1 MLQKSVL
8 NRKFII
14 FIVVALILALLLCLL
29 PLFETA
35 SATTTAEE
43 EIKEELE
50 KNVDKNLNDI
60 DFSELIEF
68 ENGLGKNVYEGGITK
83 LIKDII
89 AGEYSGGFADTF
101 NMIINMLGVSVK
113 GFIPL
118 LVTLIA
124 VSIIFSIING
134 LTSGFMSKSTTEI
147 IHFVCYSAII
157 VLLMTEVTFLITDS
171 VKAIKNMAKFM
182 EIIFPIMLTLVTALG
197 GIATTATYSPM
208 MTILSAGVTK
218 IISNVV
224 LPCFIATMALSI
236 VGFISKDI
244 KLNKLTKF
252 FKSCGEVIIG
262 VVFGLFTTFITT
274 NGISGAITDN
284 ISIKSAKFAISSYVP
299 ILGGYLSDGLDLAV
313 ASVML
318 VKNAVGVGGV
328 ILMLSIILSP
338 VIKILVFSLGL
349 KLVAGII
356 EPIGNKR
363 MSEIVYAIS
372 KNLTLLVVAMLGMAF
387 MFFIMMILILITCN
401 AGIYDPSHWSF

>member
-1 MLQKSVL
+1 
-8 NRKFII
+8 
-14 FIVVALILALLLCLL
+14 
-29 PLFETA
+29 
-35 SATTTAEE
+35 
-43 EIKEELE
+43 
-50 KNVDKNLNDI
+50 
-60 DFSELIEF
+60 
-68 ENGLGKNVYEGGITK
+68 
-83 LIKDII
+83 
-89 AGEYSGGFADTF
+89 
-101 NMIINMLGVSVK
+101 
-113 GFIPL
+113 
-118 LVTLIA
+118 
-124 VSIIFSIING
+124 
-134 LTSGFMSKSTTEI
+134 
-147 IHFVCYSAII
+147 
-157 VLLMTEVTFLITDS
+157 
-171 VKAIKNMAKFM
+171 
-182 EIIFPIMLTLVTALG
+182 MLTLVTALG

-208 MTILSAGVTK
+208 MTVLSVGVTK
-218 IISNVV
+218 IISNIV

-252 FKSCGEVIIG
+252 FKSAGEVIIG

-299 ILGGYLSDGLDLAV
+299 VLGGYLSDGLDLAV

-372 KNLTLLVVAMLGMAF
+372 KNLTLLVIAMLGMAF
-387 MFFIMMILILITCN
+387 MFFIMMILILLTCN
-401 AGIYDPSHWSF
+401 AGI

>member
-1 MLQKSVL
+1 MRQKSVL
-8 NRKFII
+8 NRKILI
-14 FIVVALILALLLCLL
+14 FLLIALILVLTLCIL
-29 PLFETA
+29 PLMSTNV
-35 SATTTAEE
+35 SATTKAEE

-50 KNVDKNLNDI
+50 KNVDENLNDI
-60 DFSELIEF
+60 DFSELVDF
-68 ENGLGKNVYEGGITK
+68 EKKLGSNVYEGGVTQ
-83 LIKDII
+83 LIKDILS
-89 AGEYSGGFADTF
+89 GEYSGGFADTF
-101 NMIINMLGVSVK
+101 NMLINMLGTSVK

-124 VSIIFSIING
+124 VSIIFSIVNG

-157 VLLMTEVTFLITDS
+157 VLLMTEVTFLISDS
-171 VKAIKNMAKFM
+171 VKAIQNMAKFM

-208 MTILSAGVTK
+208 MTVLSVGVTK

-252 FKSCGEVIIG
+252 FKSAGEVIIG

-299 ILGGYLSDGLDLAV
+299 VLGGYLSDGLDLAV

-372 KNLTLLVVAMLGMAF
+372 KNLTLLVIAMLGMAF
-387 MFFIMMILILITCN
+387 MFFIMMILILLTCN
-401 AGIYDPSHWSF
+401 AGI

>member
-1 MLQKSVL
+1 MRQKSVL
-8 NRKFII
+8 NRKILI
-14 FIVVALILALLLCLL
+14 FLLITLILVLTLCIL
-29 PLFETA
+29 PLMSTNV
-35 SATTTAEE
+35 SATTKAEE

-50 KNVDKNLNDI
+50 KNVDENLNDI
-60 DFSELIEF
+60 DFSELVDF
-68 ENGLGKNVYEGGITK
+68 ENKLGGNVYEGGVTQ
-83 LIKDII
+83 LIKDILS
-89 AGEYSGGFADTF
+89 GEYSGGFADTF
-101 NMIINMLGVSVK
+101 NMLINMLGTSVK

-124 VSIIFSIING
+124 VSIIFSIVNG

-157 VLLMTEVTFLITDS
+157 VLLMTEVTFLISDS
-171 VKAIKNMAKFM
+171 VKAIQNMAKFM

-208 MTILSAGVTK
+208 MTVLSVGVTK
-218 IISNVV
+218 IISNIV

-252 FKSCGEVIIG
+252 FKSAGEVIIG

-299 ILGGYLSDGLDLAV
+299 VLGGYLSDGLDLAV

-372 KNLTLLVVAMLGMAF
+372 KNLTLLVIAMLGMAF
-387 MFFIMMILILITCN
+387 MFFIMMILILLTCN
-401 AGIYDPSHWSF
+401 AGI

>member
-1 MLQKSVL
+1 MLKKSVL

-387 MFFIMMILILITCN
+387 MFFIMMILILLTCN
-401 AGIYDPSHWSF
+401 AGI

>member
-1 MLQKSVL
+1 MRQKSVL
-8 NRKFII
+8 NRKILI
-14 FIVVALILALLLCLL
+14 FLLIALILVLTLCIL
-29 PLFETA
+29 PLMSTNV
-35 SATTTAEE
+35 SATTKAEE

-50 KNVDKNLNDI
+50 KNVDENLNDI
-60 DFSELIEF
+60 DFSELVDF
-68 ENGLGKNVYEGGITK
+68 ENKLGGNVYEGGVTQ
-83 LIKDII
+83 LIKDILS
-89 AGEYSGGFADTF
+89 GEYSGGFADTF
-101 NMIINMLGVSVK
+101 NMLINMLGTSVK

-124 VSIIFSIING
+124 VSIIFSIVNG

-157 VLLMTEVTFLITDS
+157 VLLMTEVTFLISDS
-171 VKAIKNMAKFM
+171 VKAIQNMAKFM

-208 MTILSAGVTK
+208 MTVLSVGVTK
-218 IISNVV
+218 IISNIV

-252 FKSCGEVIIG
+252 FKSAGEVIIG

-299 ILGGYLSDGLDLAV
+299 VLGGYLSDGLDLAV

-372 KNLTLLVVAMLGMAF
+372 KNLTLLVIAMLGMAF
-387 MFFIMMILILITCN
+387 MFFIMMILILLTCN
-401 AGIYDPSHWSF
+401 AGI

>member
-1 MLQKSVL
+1 MLRKSVL
-8 NRKFII
+8 NQKT
-14 FIVVALILALLLCLL
+14 LILLCVLMITMIGVGL
-29 PLFETA
+29 IFEFNGRA
-35 SATTTAEE
+35 SANTKAEE
-43 EIKEELE
+43 EIKKELE
-50 KNVDKNLNDI
+50 DNVNDNLNDI
-60 DFSELIEF
+60 DFSDLVEF
-68 ENGLGKNVYEGGITK
+68 EKSLGGSGYEGGIVQ
-83 LIKDII
+83 LIKDIL
-89 AGEYSGGFADTF
+89 AGKYQGGFADTF

-113 GFIPL
+113 GFVPL
-118 LVTLIA
+118 LVTLVAIA
-124 VSIIFSIING
+124 ILFSIVSG

-171 VKAIKNMAKFM
+171 VNTIKNMAKFM
-182 EIIFPIMLTLVTALG
+182 EVIFPIMLTLVTALG

-208 MTILSAGVTK
+208 MTILSVGVSK
-218 IISNVV
+218 VISTVV

-252 FKSCGEVIIG
+252 FKSAGEIIIG
-262 VVFGLFTTFITT
+262 VVFGLFTTFVTT

-299 ILGGYLSDGLDLAV
+299 VLGGYLSDGLDLAV

-328 ILMLSIILSP
+328 ILMLSIVLSP

-349 KLVAGII
+349 KLVSGII

-363 MSEIVYAIS
+363 MSEITYAIS
-372 KNLTLLVVAMLGMAF
+372 KNLILLIVAMLGMAF
-387 MFFIMMILILITCN
+387 MFFIMMILILLTCN
-401 AGIYDPSHWSF
+401 AGV

>member
-1 MLQKSVL
+1 MLKKSGL
-8 NRKFII
+8 NRKYLKFGIII
-14 FIVVALILALLLCLL
+14 FMLVLVLIGSLSPMSL
-29 PLFETA
+29 
-35 SATTTAEE
+35 SANTKAEE
-43 EIKEELE
+43 EIQKELE
-50 KNVDKNLNDI
+50 KNVEDNLNDI
-60 DFSELIEF
+60 DFSKLFEF
-68 ENGLGKNVYEGGITK
+68 EGSLGVQVYEGGIK
-83 LIKDII
+83 QLISDILS
-89 AGEYSGGFADTF
+89 GEYKGGFAETF
-101 NMIINMLGVSVK
+101 NMIINMLGVSIK

-124 VSIIFSIING
+124 VAIIFSIVNG

-147 IHFVCYSAII
+147 IHFVCYSAMI

-197 GIATTATYSPM
+197 GVATTATYSPM
-208 MTILSAGVTK
+208 MTVLSVGVSK
-218 IISNVV
+218 VISNVV

-244 KLNKLTKF
+244 KLDKLTNF
-252 FKSCGEVIIG
+252 FKSAGEIVIG
-262 VVFGLFTTFITT
+262 VVFGLFTTFVTT
-274 NGISGAITDN
+274 NGISGAIADN
-284 ISIKSAKFAISSYVP
+284 LSIKSAKFAIASYVP

-318 VKNAVGVGGV
+318 VKNAIGVGGV
-328 ILMLSIILSP
+328 IFMLSIVLGP
-338 VIKILVFSLGL
+338 VLKILIFSLGL

-363 MSEIVYAIS
+363 MSEITYAIS

-387 MFFIMMILILITCN
+387 MFFIMMILILLTCN
-401 AGIYDPSHWSF
+401 AGV

>member
-1 MLQKSVL
+1 M
-8 NRKFII
+8 
-14 FIVVALILALLLCLL
+14 
-29 PLFETA
+29 
-35 SATTTAEE
+35 
-43 EIKEELE
+43 
-50 KNVDKNLNDI
+50 
-60 DFSELIEF
+60 
-68 ENGLGKNVYEGGITK
+68 GGNVYEGGVTQ
-83 LIKDII
+83 LIKDILS
-89 AGEYSGGFADTF
+89 GEYSGGFTDTF
-101 NMIINMLGVSVK
+101 NMLINMLGTSVK

-124 VSIIFSIING
+124 VSIIFSIVNG

-157 VLLMTEVTFLITDS
+157 VLLMTEVTFLISDS
-171 VKAIKNMAKFM
+171 VKAIQNMAKFM

-208 MTILSAGVTK
+208 MTVLSVGVTK
-218 IISNVV
+218 IISNIV

-252 FKSCGEVIIG
+252 FKSAGEVIIG

-299 ILGGYLSDGLDLAV
+299 VLGGYLSDGLDLAV

-363 MSEIVYAIS
+363 TSEIVYAIS
-372 KNLTLLVVAMLGMAF
+372 KNLTLLVIAMLGMAS
-387 MFFIMMILILITCN
+387 MFFIMMILILLTCN
-401 AGIYDPSHWSF
+401 AGI

>member
-274 NGISGAITDN
+274 NGISGAIADN
-284 ISIKSAKFAISSYVP
+284 LSIKSAKFAISSYVP

-328 ILMLSIILSP
+328 ILMLSIVLSP
-338 VIKILVFSLGL
+338 VIKILIFSLGL

-363 MSEIVYAIS
+363 MSEIVYVIS
-372 KNLTLLVVAMLGMAF
+372 KNLSLLVVAMLGMAF
-387 MFFIMMILILITCN
+387 MFFIMMILILLTCN
-401 AGIYDPSHWSF
+401 AGI

>member
-1 MLQKSVL
+1 ML
-8 NRKFII
+8 
-14 FIVVALILALLLCLL
+14 
-29 PLFETA
+29 
-35 SATTTAEE
+35 
-43 EIKEELE
+43 
-50 KNVDKNLNDI
+50 
-60 DFSELIEF
+60 
-68 ENGLGKNVYEGGITK
+68 
-83 LIKDII
+83 
-89 AGEYSGGFADTF
+89 
-101 NMIINMLGVSVK
+101 INMLGTSVK

-124 VSIIFSIING
+124 VSIIFSIVNG

-157 VLLMTEVTFLITDS
+157 VLLMTEVTFLISDS
-171 VKAIKNMAKFM
+171 VKAIQNMAKFM

-208 MTILSAGVTK
+208 MTVLSVGVTK
-218 IISNVV
+218 IISNIV

-252 FKSCGEVIIG
+252 FKSAGEVIIG

-299 ILGGYLSDGLDLAV
+299 VLGGYLSDGLDLAV

-372 KNLTLLVVAMLGMAF
+372 KNLTLLVIAMLGMAF
-387 MFFIMMILILITCN
+387 MFFIMMILILLTCN
-401 AGIYDPSHWSF
+401 AGI

>member
-1 MLQKSVL
+1 MRQKSVL
-8 NRKFII
+8 NRKILI
-14 FIVVALILALLLCLL
+14 FLLITLILVLTLCIL
-29 PLFETA
+29 PLMSTNV
-35 SATTTAEE
+35 SATTKAEE

-50 KNVDKNLNDI
+50 KNVDENLNDI
-60 DFSELIEF
+60 DFSELVDF
-68 ENGLGKNVYEGGITK
+68 ENKLGGNVYEGGVTQ
-83 LIKDII
+83 LIKDILS
-89 AGEYSGGFADTF
+89 GEYSGGFADTF
-101 NMIINMLGVSVK
+101 NMLINMLGTSVK

-124 VSIIFSIING
+124 VSIIFSIVNG

-157 VLLMTEVTFLITDS
+157 VLLMTEVTFLISDS
-171 VKAIKNMAKFM
+171 VKAIQNMAKFM

-208 MTILSAGVTK
+208 MTVLSVGVTK

-252 FKSCGEVIIG
+252 FKSAGEVIIG

-299 ILGGYLSDGLDLAV
+299 VLGGYLSDGLDLAV

-372 KNLTLLVVAMLGMAF
+372 KNLTLLVIAMLGMAF
-387 MFFIMMILILITCN
+387 MFFIMMILILLTCN
-401 AGIYDPSHWSF
+401 AGI

>member
-387 MFFIMMILILITCN
+387 MFFIMMISILLTCN
-401 AGIYDPSHWSF
+401 AGI

>member
-1 MLQKSVL
+1 MRQKSVL
-8 NRKFII
+8 NRKILI
-14 FIVVALILALLLCLL
+14 FLLITLILVLTLCIL
-29 PLFETA
+29 PLMSTNV
-35 SATTTAEE
+35 SATTKAEE

-50 KNVDKNLNDI
+50 KNVDENLNDI
-60 DFSELIEF
+60 DFSELVDF
-68 ENGLGKNVYEGGITK
+68 ENKLGGNVYEGGVTQ
-83 LIKDII
+83 LIKDILS
-89 AGEYSGGFADTF
+89 GEYSGGFADTF
-101 NMIINMLGVSVK
+101 NMLINMLGTSVK

-124 VSIIFSIING
+124 VSIIFSIVNG

-157 VLLMTEVTFLITDS
+157 VLLMTEVTFLISDS
-171 VKAIKNMAKFM
+171 VKAIQNMAKFM

-208 MTILSAGVTK
+208 MTVLSVGVTK
-218 IISNVV
+218 IISIIV

-252 FKSCGEVIIG
+252 FKSAGEVIIG

-299 ILGGYLSDGLDLAV
+299 VLGGYLSDGLDLAV

-372 KNLTLLVVAMLGMAF
+372 KNLTLLVIAMLGMAF
-387 MFFIMMILILITCN
+387 MFFIMMILILLTCN
-401 AGIYDPSHWSF
+401 AGI

>member
-1 MLQKSVL
+1 MCQKSVL
-8 NRKFII
+8 NRKILI
-14 FIVVALILALLLCLL
+14 FLLIALILVLTLCIL
-29 PLFETA
+29 PLMPTNV
-35 SATTTAEE
+35 SATTKAEE

-50 KNVDKNLNDI
+50 KNVDENLNDI
-60 DFSELIEF
+60 DFSELVDF
-68 ENGLGKNVYEGGITK
+68 EKKLGGNVYEGGVTQ
-83 LIKDII
+83 LIKDILS
-89 AGEYSGGFADTF
+89 GEYSGGFADTF
-101 NMIINMLGVSVK
+101 NMLINMLGTSVK

-124 VSIIFSIING
+124 VSIIFSIVNG

-157 VLLMTEVTFLITDS
+157 VLLMTEVTFLISDS
-171 VKAIKNMAKFM
+171 VKAIQNMAKFM

-208 MTILSAGVTK
+208 MTVLSVGVTK
-218 IISNVV
+218 IISNIV

-252 FKSCGEVIIG
+252 FKSAGEVIIG

-299 ILGGYLSDGLDLAV
+299 VLGGYLSDGLDLAV

-372 KNLTLLVVAMLGMAF
+372 KNLTLLVIAMLGMAF
-387 MFFIMMILILITCN
+387 MFFIMMILILLTCN
-401 AGIYDPSHWSF
+401 AGI

>member
-1 MLQKSVL
+1 MRQKSVL
-8 NRKFII
+8 NRKICI
-14 FIVVALILALLLCLL
+14 FLLIASILVLTLCIL
-29 PLFETA
+29 PLMSSNV
-35 SATTTAEE
+35 SATTRAEE

-50 KNVDKNLNDI
+50 KNVDENLNDI
-60 DFSELIEF
+60 DFSELIDF
-68 ENGLGKNVYEGGITK
+68 EKNLGSNVYEGGVTQ
-83 LIKDII
+83 LIKDILS
-89 AGEYSGGFADTF
+89 GKYSGGFADTF
-101 NMIINMLGVSVK
+101 NMLINMLGTSVK

-124 VSIIFSIING
+124 VSIIFSIVNG

-157 VLLMTEVTFLITDS
+157 VLLMTEVTFLISDS
-171 VKAIKNMAKFM
+171 VKAIQNMAKFM

-208 MTILSAGVTK
+208 MTVLSVGVTK
-218 IISNVV
+218 IISNIV

-252 FKSCGEVIIG
+252 FKSAGEVIIG

-299 ILGGYLSDGLDLAV
+299 VLGGYLSDGLDLAV

-372 KNLTLLVVAMLGMAF
+372 KNLTLLVIAMLGMAF
-387 MFFIMMILILITCN
+387 MFFIMMILILLTCN
-401 AGIYDPSHWSF
+401 AGI

>member
-1 MLQKSVL
+1 MLKKSGL
-8 NRKFII
+8 NRKYLKFGII
-14 FIVVALILALLLCLL
+14 FFMLVLVLIGSLSPMSL
-29 PLFETA
+29 
-35 SATTTAEE
+35 SANTKAEE
-43 EIKEELE
+43 EIQKELE
-50 KNVDKNLNDI
+50 KNVEDNLNDI
-60 DFSELIEF
+60 DFSKLFEF
-68 ENGLGKNVYEGGITK
+68 EGSLGVQVYEGGIK
-83 LIKDII
+83 QLISDILS
-89 AGEYSGGFADTF
+89 GEYKGGFAETF
-101 NMIINMLGVSVK
+101 NMIINMLGVSIK

-124 VSIIFSIING
+124 VAIIFSIVNG

-147 IHFVCYSAII
+147 IHFVCYSAMI

-197 GIATTATYSPM
+197 GVATTATYSPM
-208 MTILSAGVTK
+208 MTVLSVVVSK
-218 IISNVV
+218 VISNVV

-244 KLNKLTKF
+244 KLDKLTNF
-252 FKSCGEVIIG
+252 FKSAGEIVIG
-262 VVFGLFTTFITT
+262 VVFGLFTTFVTT
-274 NGISGAITDN
+274 NGISGAIADN
-284 ISIKSAKFAISSYVP
+284 LSIKSAKFAIASYVP

-318 VKNAVGVGGV
+318 VKNAIGVGGV
-328 ILMLSIILSP
+328 IFMLSIVLGP
-338 VIKILVFSLGL
+338 VLKILIFSLGL

-363 MSEIVYAIS
+363 MSEITYAIS

-387 MFFIMMILILITCN
+387 MFFIMMILILLTCN
-401 AGIYDPSHWSF
+401 AGV

>member
-1 MLQKSVL
+1 MRQKSAL
-8 NRKFII
+8 NRKICI
-14 FIVVALILALLLCLL
+14 FLLIASILVLTLCIL
-29 PLFETA
+29 PLMSSNV
-35 SATTTAEE
+35 SATTKAEE

-50 KNVDKNLNDI
+50 KNVDENLNDI
-60 DFSELIEF
+60 DFSELIDF
-68 ENGLGKNVYEGGITK
+68 EKNLGSNVYEGGVTQ
-83 LIKDII
+83 LIKDILS
-89 AGEYSGGFADTF
+89 GKYSGGFADTF
-101 NMIINMLGVSVK
+101 NMLINMLGTSVK

-124 VSIIFSIING
+124 VSIIFSIVNG
-134 LTSGFMSKSTTEI
+134 LTSCFMSKSTTEI

-157 VLLMTEVTFLITDS
+157 VLLMTEVTFLISDS
-171 VKAIKNMAKFM
+171 VKAIQNMAKFM

-208 MTILSAGVTK
+208 MTVLSVGVTK
-218 IISNVV
+218 IISNIV

-252 FKSCGEVIIG
+252 FKSAGEVIIG

-299 ILGGYLSDGLDLAV
+299 VLGGYLSDGLDLAV

-372 KNLTLLVVAMLGMAF
+372 KNLTLLVIAMLGMAF
-387 MFFIMMILILITCN
+387 MFFIMMILILLTCN
-401 AGIYDPSHWSF
+401 AGI

>member
-147 IHFVCYSAII
+147 ILFVCYSAII

-387 MFFIMMILILITCN
+387 MFFIMMILILLTCN
-401 AGIYDPSHWSF
+401 AGI

>member
-1 MLQKSVL
+1 MM
-8 NRKFII
+8 
-14 FIVVALILALLLCLL
+14 LALSLL
-29 PLFETA
+29 PLMTSNV
-35 SATTTAEE
+35 SAMTKAEE

-60 DFSELIEF
+60 DFSELIDF
-68 ENGLGKNVYEGGITK
+68 EKNLGNSSYEGGVTQ
-83 LIKDII
+83 LIKDILS
-89 AGEYSGGFADTF
+89 GEYSGGFADTF

-124 VSIIFSIING
+124 VSIIFSIVNG

-171 VKAIKNMAKFM
+171 VKAIQNMSRFM

-208 MTILSAGVTK
+208 MTVLSVGVTK
-218 IISNVV
+218 IISSVV

-252 FKSCGEVIIG
+252 FKSAGEVIIG

-299 ILGGYLSDGLDLAV
+299 VLGGYLSDGLDLAV

-338 VIKILVFSLGL
+338 VVKILVFSLGL

-387 MFFIMMILILITCN
+387 MFFIMMILILLTCN
-401 AGIYDPSHWSF
+401 

>member
-60 DFSELIEF
+60 DFSKLIEF

-387 MFFIMMILILITCN
+387 MFFIMMILILLTCN
-401 AGIYDPSHWSF
+401 AGI

>member
-387 MFFIMMILILITCN
+387 MFFIMMILILLTCN
-401 AGIYDPSHWSF
+401 AGI

>member
-8 NRKFII
+8 NKKYLII
-14 FIVVALILALLLCLL
+14 FAVILILIASLILILS
-29 PLFETA
+29 PLEA
-35 SATTTAEE
+35 HATSKAEE
-43 EIKEELE
+43 EIREELE
-50 KNVDKNLNDI
+50 DNVEENLNDI
-60 DFSELIEF
+60 DFSKLVEF
-68 ENGLGKNVYEGGITK
+68 ENSLGKKVYEGGITA
-83 LIKDII
+83 LIKDIL
-89 AGEYSGGFADTF
+89 SGKYEGSFADTF

-118 LVTLIA
+118 LVTLVA
-124 VSIIFSIING
+124 VAVIFSIVNG

-147 IHFVCYSAII
+147 IHFVCYSAMI
-157 VLLMTEVTFLITDS
+157 VLLMTEVSFLIADS
-171 VKAIKNMAKFM
+171 VQAIKNMSKFM
-182 EIIFPIMLTLVTALG
+182 EVIFPIMLTLVTALG

-208 MTILSAGVTK
+208 MTVLSVGVAK
-218 IISNVV
+218 IISSVV

-244 KLNKLTKF
+244 KLNKLTRF
-252 FKSCGEVIIG
+252 FKSAGEIIIG
-262 VVFGLFTTFITT
+262 VVFGLFTTFVTT
-274 NGISGAITDN
+274 NGISGALADN

-328 ILMLSIILSP
+328 IMMLTIVLSP
-338 VIKILVFSLGL
+338 VIKILIFSLGL

-363 MSEIVYAIS
+363 MSEITFAIS

-387 MFFIMMILILITCN
+387 MFFIMMILILLTCN
-401 AGIYDPSHWSF
+401 AGI

>member
-1 MLQKSVL
+1 MRQKSAL
-8 NRKFII
+8 NRKICI
-14 FIVVALILALLLCLL
+14 FLLIASILVLTLCIL
-29 PLFETA
+29 PLISSNV
-35 SATTTAEE
+35 SATTKAEE

-50 KNVDKNLNDI
+50 KNVDENLNDI
-60 DFSELIEF
+60 DFSELIDF
-68 ENGLGKNVYEGGITK
+68 EKNLGSNVYEGGVTQ
-83 LIKDII
+83 LIKDILS
-89 AGEYSGGFADTF
+89 GKYSGGFADTF
-101 NMIINMLGVSVK
+101 NMLINMLGTSVK

-124 VSIIFSIING
+124 VSIIFSIVNG

-157 VLLMTEVTFLITDS
+157 VLLMTEVTFLISDS
-171 VKAIKNMAKFM
+171 VKAIQNMAKFM

-208 MTILSAGVTK
+208 MTVLSVGVTK
-218 IISNVV
+218 IISNIV

-252 FKSCGEVIIG
+252 FKSAGEVIIG

-299 ILGGYLSDGLDLAV
+299 VLGGYLSDGLDLAV

-372 KNLTLLVVAMLGMAF
+372 KNLTLLVIAMLGMAF
-387 MFFIMMILILITCN
+387 MFFIMMILILLTCN
-401 AGIYDPSHWSF
+401 AGI

>member
-1 MLQKSVL
+1 MRQKSAL
-8 NRKFII
+8 NRKICI
-14 FIVVALILALLLCLL
+14 FLLIASILVLTLCIL
-29 PLFETA
+29 PLMSSNV
-35 SATTTAEE
+35 SATTKAEE

-50 KNVDKNLNDI
+50 KNVDENLNDI
-60 DFSELIEF
+60 DFSELIDF
-68 ENGLGKNVYEGGITK
+68 EKNLGSNVYEGGVTQ
-83 LIKDII
+83 LIKDILS
-89 AGEYSGGFADTF
+89 GKYSGGFADTF
-101 NMIINMLGVSVK
+101 NMLINMLGISVK

-124 VSIIFSIING
+124 VSIIFSIVNG

-157 VLLMTEVTFLITDS
+157 VLLMTEVTFLISDS
-171 VKAIKNMAKFM
+171 VKAIQNMAKFM

-208 MTILSAGVTK
+208 MTVLSVGVTK
-218 IISNVV
+218 IISNIV

-252 FKSCGEVIIG
+252 FKSAGEVIIG

-299 ILGGYLSDGLDLAV
+299 VLGGYLSDGLDLAV

-372 KNLTLLVVAMLGMAF
+372 KNLTLLVIAMLGMAF
-387 MFFIMMILILITCN
+387 MFFIMMILILLTCN
-401 AGIYDPSHWSF
+401 AGI

>member
-1 MLQKSVL
+1 MRQKSVL
-8 NRKFII
+8 NRNFLIFFLII
-14 FIVVALILALLLCLL
+14 LITILLVLIIPAFCKN
-29 PLFETA
+29 A
-35 SATTTAEE
+35 HATTKAEE
-43 EIKEELE
+43 EIQEELE
-50 KNVDKNLNDI
+50 KNVEDNLNDI
-60 DFSELIEF
+60 DFSKLVDF
-68 ENGLGKNVYEGGITK
+68 ENGLGINVYEGGITK
-83 LIKDII
+83 LIKDIVS
-89 AGEYSGGFADTF
+89 GEYSGGFADTF

-124 VSIIFSIING
+124 VSIIFSIVYA
-134 LTSGFMSKSTTEI
+134 LTSGFMSKSTLEI

-171 VKAIKNMAKFM
+171 VKAIKNMAQFM

-208 MTILSAGVTK
+208 MTILTVGVTK
-218 IISNVV
+218 IINNVV

-236 VGFISKDI
+236 VGFISKEI
-244 KLNKLTKF
+244 KLNKLIKF
-252 FKSCGEVIIG
+252 FKSAGEVIIG

-274 NGISGAITDN
+274 NGISGAIADN
-284 ISIKSAKFAISSYVP
+284 LSIKSAKFAISSYVP

-328 ILMLSIILSP
+328 ILMLSIVLSP
-338 VIKILVFSLGL
+338 VIKILIFSLGL

-363 MSEIVYAIS
+363 MSEIVYVIS
-372 KNLTLLVVAMLGMAF
+372 KNLSLLVVAMLGMAF
-387 MFFIMMILILITCN
+387 MFFIMMILILLTCN
-401 AGIYDPSHWSF
+401 AGI